1 MNHII
6 RFILFSCFLLKTTT
20 HISANIAANQH
31 FRNDT
36 IGQKKIPQLA
46 TDPTYKPLNKSIKE
60 ITDWGL
66 GVLFTGAVLALLT
79 EKLGGDMPVI
89 QQFLG
94 FGVAFICLFGGLLTI
109 IWGLIILLKRWI
121 TSVNRRRIADN
132 RRKIKW
138 WAWIS
143 LALGL
148 VWFTAMVLILGL

>member
-1 MNHII
+1 MNYII
-6 RFILFSCFLLKTTT
+6 RLLLFSYFLLKTTT
-20 HISANIAANQH
+20 PISANIAVNQR
-31 FRNDT
+31 FSGDS

-46 TDPTYKPLNKSIKE
+46 TDPTYKPLTKSIKE

-66 GVLFTGAVLALLT
+66 GVFFTGAVLALLT

-94 FGVAFICLFGGLLTI
+94 FGVAFICLFGGLSTI

-138 WAWIS
+138 WAWIL

-148 VWFTAMVLILGL
+148 VWFTTMVLILGL